1 VTAGNLTFQRLV
13 VTSDDLGPSLPRMR
27 ILYAH
32 GAVFVDYTNATT
44 MVSPIL
50 VSDRVVGYDTAVYGV
65 NNGTVSGA
73 DAGCRITAV
82 ITPSTRVDKSTYS
95 TCCLHCH
102 VHHHHRHHALSATA
116 TTHPP
121 TTHRHSPSTH
131 PTPLIATHP
140 PTTHRHSPTHPSSPL
155 THPPLIATHPPT
167 KTSIAKLHMHACT
180 STTTAHHHAR
190 MHSCTHHH
198 ARTQVASPILFRH
211 PTQSHVHVAA
221 TKLSSFVT
229 GRFGPTVAWAE
240 LWPQLLHLAAP
251 TLPPLP
257 APWEWTPTVHPSF
270 SKDEPLPQGALEA
283 AARRGVEWLRL
294 RSALLPGPSAIAAIC
309 DELDPAHVDTRS
321 PLSNCSYGECK
332 HRAPAQADPLGDGRM
347 GVLEGYTNLVQT
359 DGAQYQVK
367 CKAMQL
373 LSSRK
378 CT

>member
-1 VTAGNLTFQRLV
+1 LSCTVTLYTLHSDTRCIEHDSDDTRCDHVHCSFAWSPCARALSRDSTFAGANVTAGNLTFQRLV

-140 PTTHRHSPTHPSSPL
+140 PTTHRHSSTHQNVDR
-155 THPPLIATHPPT
+155 
-167 KTSIAKLHMHACT
+167 KTSHACMHLDHHRSPPRTHALMHASPRT
-180 STTTAHHHAR
+180 HAGGVTHSVSTPNPITRSCRCDKTLFLCHWSFRPDSGLGRAVATTASLGSP
-190 MHSCTHHH
+190 HSAT
-198 ARTQVASPILFRH
+198 TAS
-211 PTQSHVHVAA
+211 
-221 TKLSSFVT
+221 
-229 GRFGPTVAWAE
+229 
-240 LWPQLLHLAAP
+240 
-251 TLPPLP
+251 TLGMD
-257 APWEWTPTVHPSF
+257 A
-270 SKDEPLPQGALEA
+270 
-283 AARRGVEWLRL
+283 
-294 RSALLPGPSAIAAIC
+294 
-309 DELDPAHVDTRS
+309 
-321 PLSNCSYGECK
+321 
-332 HRAPAQADPLGDGRM
+332 
-347 GVLEGYTNLVQT
+347 
-359 DGAQYQVK
+359 DGASK
-367 CKAMQL
+367 FLKRRATAT
-373 LSSRK
+373 RGA
-378 CT
+378 